1 MGSTATLAPQPHSP
15 AAPAAGRTRKGR
27 LGFLVVLLTG
37 AVLLAACGMNADQ
50 QRAFDLVNQ
59 SRSSSRV
66 ATLHHDETA
75 KNKAQA
81 WAEHLARQGKLSHSN
96 LASGM
101 DDGWKALGENVGY
114 GGSIDRVHT
123 QFMNSSGHRQNIL
136 NAGFTHL
143 GVGVAQGNGRT
154 YVVHVFVK
162 R

>member
-1 MGSTATLAPQPHSP
+1 MGTTAALAPHSP
-15 AAPAAGRTRKGR
+15 ATGRTRKGR

-59 SRSSSRV
+59 SRSSSGI
-66 ATLHHDETA
+66 ASLEQDNTA
-75 KNKAQA
+75 KKKAQA
-81 WAEHLARQGKLSHSN
+81 WAEHLARQGKLAHSN

-114 GGSIDRVHT
+114 GSSIDHVHQ
-123 QFMNSSGHRQNIL
+123 QFMNSSGHRKNIL
-136 NAGFTHL
+136 NAGYTHL